1 MESQSTLTFQS
12 VHLNYIRNSRAIA
25 VLWCVFTIC
34 FAIINIVVF
43 LHPWLGD
50 TDATKNEGYFG
61 LYEACRFET
70 STYQVVGA
78 VLNNRTDT
86 RLICEGAWNSISSA
100 LNPYSTVFI
109 GVSCLAN
116 LTCIA
121 VFLVLFLFVNP
132 LIVFNVCAILQ
143 LISTICMIIG
153 CVVYPYNW
161 GKKIITDICE
171 TSSSYFSG
179 KCHIRWAYIL
189 AIIGIFDVL
198 FLCIL
203 AFVLAR
209 RQATDFPEGPIIQEQ
224 MDNDG
229 FDRREEQRRSKT
241 SFQDF
246 QL

>member
-1 MESQSTLTFQS
+1 M
-12 VHLNYIRNSRAIA
+12 
-25 VLWCVFTIC
+25 
-34 FAIINIVVF
+34 
-43 LHPWLGD
+43 
-50 TDATKNEGYFG
+50 
-61 LYEACRFET
+61 
-70 STYQVVGA
+70 
-78 VLNNRTDT
+78 
-86 RLICEGAWNSISSA
+86 
-100 LNPYSTVFI
+100 
-109 GVSCLAN
+109 
-116 LTCIA
+116 
-121 VFLVLFLFVNP
+121 
-132 LIVFNVCAILQ
+132 
-143 LISTICMIIG
+143 
-153 CVVYPYNW
+153 YPYNW